1 MRARTTVRK
10 VVVGVPRDEGMQ
22 RVKKNGEGEEG
33 ERKGRESERREN
45 T

>member
-1 MRARTTVRK
+1 MRK

-22 RVKKNGEGEEG
+22 RVKKNGEGEEEG